1 MIALQLDECTAP
13 IGSNNSP
20 AELLTAIGIEL
31 AYDSTT
37 TVLRL
42 PFGPGLASCESG
54 SGMIRVGLG
63 LAFSFPKYL
72 DTVEV
77 EDDTG
82 VRS

>member
-37 TVLRL
+37 TSLRTRISL
-42 PFGPGLASCESG
+42 VRVRVRDDPSRTRTRIQLSKILRHSG
-54 SGMIRVGLG
+54 GGG
-63 LAFSFPKYL
+63 
-72 DTVEV
+72 
-77 EDDTG
+77 
-82 VRS
+82 